1 MNQRLSLFAG
11 GLLAVAAVAAVL
23 VARRPEP
30 PAETWETVT
39 VVRQDAVAL
48 LHESGTLAP
57 HDPLVV
63 PVPFDGKLQ
72 WVVEDSTWVQAGE
85 PLFIISDD
93 DELKKVADERQQLVE
108 AKQDRELAVL
118 KLEQAQET
126 EARKV
131 RKATEDLELEHARHR
146 ILTEPAKGGMELVR
160 LDQRLQPLT
169 DATSAVRTRF
179 EEVRDR
185 WQKAQDAYL
194 AQLDDWEQHQDALI
208 RLENRMD
215 ELAIIEREAVNRPA
229 AAARRQRRAANQATR
244 PAAEAGQLAPAP
256 VATEPVKDP
265 QAERQEI
272 AVERDRL
279 KALTPGIQARLAAT
293 KGARDIAAG
302 PRTVAAKELHQA
314 EATERELR
322 ILIEIEKRRLPATQL
337 EFDLRLAEVS
347 AAEAER
353 RLREGDI
360 TLKAQVISQA
370 AYDDLVAAATQART
384 TLTTTRERL
393 AIAARPPAP
402 EVVVEAEARLAKA
415 QQAADTAEAVRRR
428 NLEIQRQEQAVLE
441 AKIARLEASLAV
453 RARRFPSTI
462 EQEIA
467 ARERELTLA
476 PEEAVRLTTEITAF
490 KSDLA
495 KAKAAPPNVLRA
507 PIAGLV
513 KVRREG
519 DRQKLA
525 GDDVY
530 QADPMCE
537 IFAPENM
544 EVAVRVNEVN
554 IPFIRQGMRVQ
565 AEIPALGRLPR
576 TGTIKQVAGVGRD
589 KQEFAGR
596 GKNVA
601 GVTQYEVRVVLDPG
615 QDNRDGDLRQG
626 MSALVAIELE
636 RLPQALVLPR
646 AAVIAFGQ
654 GWAVQRVAGA
664 PPVPVSG
671 RPVGDDTF
679 LIVGGLA
686 AGDQVVIRRMV
697 NR

>member
-1 MNQRLSLFAG
+1 M
-11 GLLAVAAVAAVL
+11 
-23 VARRPEP
+23 
-30 PAETWETVT
+30 
-39 VVRQDAVAL
+39 
-48 LHESGTLAP
+48 
-57 HDPLVV
+57 
-63 PVPFDGKLQ
+63 
-72 WVVEDSTWVQAGE
+72 
-85 PLFIISDD
+85 
-93 DELKKVADERQQLVE
+93 
-108 AKQDRELAVL
+108 
-118 KLEQAQET
+118 
-126 EARKV
+126 
-131 RKATEDLELEHARHR
+131 
-146 ILTEPAKGGMELVR
+146 
-160 LDQRLQPLT
+160 
-169 DATSAVRTRF
+169 
-179 EEVRDR
+179 
-185 WQKAQDAYL
+185 
-194 AQLDDWEQHQDALI
+194 
-208 RLENRMD
+208 
-215 ELAIIEREAVNRPA
+215 
-229 AAARRQRRAANQATR
+229 
-244 PAAEAGQLAPAP
+244 
-256 VATEPVKDP
+256 
-265 QAERQEI
+265 
-272 AVERDRL
+272 
-279 KALTPGIQARLAAT
+279 
-293 KGARDIAAG
+293 
-302 PRTVAAKELHQA
+302 
-314 EATERELR
+314 
-322 ILIEIEKRRLPATQL
+322 
-337 EFDLRLAEVS
+337 
-347 AAEAER
+347 
-353 RLREGDI
+353 
-360 TLKAQVISQA
+360 
-370 AYDDLVAAATQART
+370 
-384 TLTTTRERL
+384 
-393 AIAARPPAP
+393 
-402 EVVVEAEARLAKA
+402 VVEAEARLAKA